1 MLIGEYEH
9 TIDAKKRM
17 ALPAKFRKDLGKEAV
32 ITRGLDACLFV
43 YPMKEWERVAEA
55 LSNLP
60 TGQATNRSFVRLFL
74 AGAAHVETDAL
85 GRILVPDYLKKYAGL
100 SERVTIVGVG
110 KRLEIWDSQKWEAY
124 RSDIEKQ
131 ADLLAERL
139 GEIGAY

>member
-17 ALPAKFRKDLGKEAV
+17 ALPAKFRKELGPAAV
-32 ITRGLDACLFV
+32 VTRGLDACLFV

-55 LSNLP
+55 LANLP

-74 AGAAHVETDAL
+74 AGAAYTELDSL
-85 GRILVPDYLKKYAGL
+85 GRILIPDYLKTYAGL
-100 SERVTIVGVG
+100 SYKAVVVGIY
-110 KRLEIWDSQKWEAY
+110 KRLEIWDPKRWEAY
-124 RSDIEKQ
+124 KTETERQ
-131 ADLLAERL
+131 ADALAERL

>member
-32 ITRGLDACLFV
+32 ITRGLDQCLFV
-43 YPMKEWERVAEA
+43 YPMKEWEKVAEA
-55 LSNLP
+55 LANLP
-60 TGQATNRSFVRLFL
+60 TGQASNRSFTRLFL

-85 GRILVPDYLKKYAGL
+85 GRILIPDYLKMYAGL
-100 SERVTIVGVG
+100 TEKVTVVGVG
-110 KRLEIWDSQKWEAY
+110 KSYKTE
-124 RSDIEKQ
+124 IEKQ